1 MSQALFSA
9 SGSLYRSLRTLAELA
24 AILRAGLLII
34 GVSVVAC
41 TALAVALAY
50 LLPVKYR
57 TETLLKP
64 AESRSSLGSQLGG
77 LGGGL
82 ASLAG
87 LSLPLD
93 DRSAEARAF
102 LESKAFTMEF
112 VRTHDLLPV
121 LFPDQWDAQAGRWK
135 TTDPKRIPT
144 ELDAYRKF
152 RDTIRTVS
160 QDSTTRMVL
169 LALEWNDPELVASW
183 TNDMVKLLNEKMRA
197 DAIDRSRRNLEFLRK
212 EYENTTVA
220 PLREA
225 IARLMESELQTS
237 MLASVQQ
244 DYGFRVIDPAV
255 VPNRRSSP
263 NRPLIAIT
271 GLVVGLALG
280 VLLAI
285 VRSGRPRESGASS

>member
-1 MSQALFSA
+1 M
-9 SGSLYRSLRTLAELA
+9 
-24 AILRAGLLII
+24 RAGWLII
-34 GVSVVAC
+34 GASVLVC
-41 TALAVALAY
+41 TALAIGVAF
-50 LLPVKYR
+50 LLPVQYR
-57 TETLLKP
+57 AETLLKP
-64 AESRSSLGSQLGG
+64 ADSKPQLGG
-77 LGGGL
+77 QLGALGGGL

-87 LSLPLD
+87 LSLGQD

-121 LFPDQWDAQAGRWK
+121 IFHDEWDAQAKRWR
-135 TTDPKRIPT
+135 TSDPKRVPT
-144 ELDAYRKF
+144 ELDAYRRF
-152 RDTIRTVS
+152 RDDIRTVS
-160 QDSTTRMVL
+160 QDAQTRMVQ
-169 LALEWNDPELVASW
+169 LAIEWTDADLAASW
-183 TNDMVKLLNEKMRA
+183 ANDMVTMLNEKMRM
-197 DAIDRSRRNLEFLRK
+197 DAIERSRRNLDFLRK

-255 VPNRRSSP
+255 VPNRRISP
-263 NRPLIAIT
+263 NRRLIAIT

-285 VRSGRPRESGASS
+285 VRSGRPRANAASA